1 MKTFDVRRIQ
11 IIVDGD
17 AMVDGENTTDLPQ
30 TGAFTINYDKTDLI
44 VRQDG
49 LNGEYVEQKAH
60 NNSGEVV
67 IPLLRGS
74 KNIEAIVSRFKTP
87 VAVMEITLPCG
98 LVLTFEGVSL
108 NRFEPIADLELGT
121 DSHALRLKAY
131 NIDIQ

>member
-1 MKTFDVRRIQ
+1 MKTFDVRNIQ

-74 KNIEAIVSRFKTP
+74 ENIEAIVARFKTP

-121 DSHALRLKAY
+121 DSHALRLKVY
-131 NIDIQ
+131 NIGIQ